1 MKEADTEQGGIKQS
15 IDELQYNRLHQQI
28 KQDELAST
36 FEMMDSINFGA
47 QSMIKSLYAY
57 RHKEYIEKINIASD
71 CLKDYNKSKFELP
84 SYIMKRKKFKK
95 K

>member
-1 MKEADTEQGGIKQS
+1 MKVADTEQGDIKQT
-15 IDELQYNRLHQQI
+15 IDEFHYNRLHQQI

-36 FEMMDSINFGA
+36 FQMIDSVNFGA

-57 RHKEYIEKINIASD
+57 KHKEVIEKIDIASD

-84 SYIMKRKKFKK
+84 PYIMKRKQPSKK
-95 K
+95 